1 MSIPVH
7 ERKDKQT
14 APTVLYLCNGENTRC
29 SKTNC
34 VYSGGDC
41 KHTTDIEYAVNFK
54 KYAPSDG
61 GEKLTF
67 FENENCFIGNITP
80 ASDAAQP
87 VIIGVDLAKGAD
99 RTAPT
104 PAPSDKGGDK

>member
-1 MSIPVH
+1 MPIPAH
-7 ERKDKQT
+7 ERKDKPT
-14 APTVLYLCNGENTRC
+14 TPTVLYLCNGEDTHC

-41 KHTTDIEYAVNFK
+41 KHTSNIEYAVNFK
-54 KYAPSDG
+54 KYIPSNG

-67 FENENCFIGNITP
+67 FENENCFVGNITP

-87 VIIGVDLAKGAD
+87 VVIGGDLAKGAD
-99 RTAPT
+99 HIA
-104 PAPSDKGGDK
+104 PAPETSDNGGGK

>member
-1 MSIPVH
+1 MPIPAR
-7 ERKDKQT
+7 ERKDKPT
-14 APTVLYLCNGENTRC
+14 TPTVLYLCNGEDTHC

-41 KHTTDIEYAVNFK
+41 KHTSNIEYAVNFK
-54 KYAPSDG
+54 KYIPSNG

-99 RTAPT
+99 HTAP
-104 PAPSDKGGDK
+104 APETSDKGGGK

>member
-1 MSIPVH
+1 MPIPTYN
-7 ERKDKQT
+7 DNDIGALT
-14 APTVLYLCNGENTRC
+14 PTVLYLCNGENTRC

-41 KHTTDIEYAVNFK
+41 KHTTDINYAVNFK
-54 KYAPSDG
+54 KYAMLDG

-80 ASDAAQP
+80 VSDAAQ
-87 VIIGVDLAKGAD
+87 
-99 RTAPT
+99 T
-104 PAPSDKGGDK
+104 PPPPRAHIEKSDS